1 MRVSIRSV
9 VAASALT
16 GAALFMTAPAASAAA
31 EDVTMAAPTVID
43 GKLQAKVTNN
53 TGGLLR
59 CYVSGAPA
67 GSTRE
72 PRDIKEF
79 AFGGNKI
86 VSTGTSPIFLR
97 TYDELLEIPDGTYDV
112 YWHCS
117 TVGDNPNPGEWGTAE
132 SDTYS
137 VEPFRNV
144 VVKDAIGYTPPPP
157 PTDSCSGSLCGVSLF
172 G

>member
-1 MRVSIRSV
+1 
-9 VAASALT
+9 
-16 GAALFMTAPAASAAA
+16 
-31 EDVTMAAPTVID
+31 MAAPTVID

-72 PRDIKEF
+72 PRDIEEF

-144 VVKDAIGYTPPPP
+144 VVKGAIGYTPPPA
-157 PTDSCSGSLCGVSLF
+157 DSCSGSLCGVSLF

>member
-16 GAALFMTAPAASAAA
+16 GAALFMSAPVASAAA
-31 EDVTMAAPTVID
+31 EDVTRAAPTVVD

-72 PRDIKEF
+72 PRDIEEF

-144 VVKDAIGYTPPPP
+144 VVKGAIGYTPPPP
-157 PTDSCSGSLCGVSLF
+157 PTDSCSGSMCGVSLF

>member
-16 GAALFMTAPAASAAA
+16 GAALFMSAPVASAAA
-31 EDVTMAAPTVID
+31 EDVTMAAPTVVD

-53 TGGLLR
+53 TGGLLT
-59 CYVSGAPA
+59 CYVSGTPA

-72 PRDIKEF
+72 PRDIEEF
-79 AFGGNKI
+79 SFGGNKT

-112 YWHCS
+112 YWHCN
-117 TVGDNPNPGEWGTAE
+117 TVGGNPNPGEWGTDE
-132 SDTYS
+132 NDTYS

-144 VVKDAIGYTPPPP
+144 VVKGAIGYTPPPP
-157 PTDSCSGSLCGVSLF
+157 PTNSCSGSLCGVSLF

>member
-16 GAALFMTAPAASAAA
+16 GAALFMSAPVASAAA

-43 GKLQAKVTNN
+43 GKLQAKVINN
-53 TGGLLR
+53 TGGLLT
-59 CYVSGAPA
+59 CYMSGAPA

-72 PRDIKEF
+72 PQEIEEF
-79 AFGGNKI
+79 SFGGNKT

-112 YWHCS
+112 YWHCRTS
-117 TVGDNPNPGEWGTAE
+117 GSSPDQERWGTGE
-132 SDTYS
+132 NDTYS

-144 VVKDAIGYTPPPP
+144 VVKGAIGYTPPPP
-157 PTDSCSGSLCGVSLF
+157 PTNSCSGSLCGVSLF